1 MQRTNIELERQR
13 HLANW
18 LVKSSPHMA
27 AAAAAGAAPPTAG
40 VGTGAAVVGAA
51 VVGGVAAA
59 VHGAPGNS
67 AAAAC
72 NGAPPGAHHG
82 HMAVATAAA
91 AAAAAAEARKPKL
104 RRFNSHDTSSNMFSV
119 ADFENARLARR
130 NEIELKQRLAR
141 RQRNS
146 ANCSYGLA
154 GGCASSNGNN
164 NNNNTNNAGYSG
176 SNNASYS
183 GFCGGLNGSG
193 DYSTGDSKNSKCSS
207 SSEQEPLPA
216 DVFLERHSLPRVVR
230 ILYSSKS
237 SNETLQSSSS
247 HGSST
252 AASSSSSTGPKQ
264 QQQLANESGN
274 GTGTGTGTNSSSSA
288 GSGNHNSSSCV
299 QPGHDELFLLYRLVR
314 QRHIYH
320 GHNAKSQASQR
331 KKTVLIPQEFPGY
344 FSLLNEKGLP
354 TATQYGTLMQL
365 VRERVYK
372 FASVDNMPAFT
383 ESSPSGA
390 NNSPSHEGCLPSSK
404 QRPQYIKTT
413 ARGGQVFRLL
423 AVFEDGK
430 QEHGQASHTNSVCKS
445 HVVASGGYMGRDKE
459 KGRYAQLLNEQR
471 QVMYVPLATK
481 GKFYEIEP
489 GIPQLL
495 QKQGDMQ
502 RKLNPECVH
511 RLGALVAAAKQLPL
525 MLRYISGPA
534 GAEIPEQLCISRMSK
549 EDVIIGCPIEELDGN
564 GPLPPVQQQHQPLQL
579 RKLYISRE
587 MQLLKC
593 LLGFDS
599 EQRMLANAQVQTML
613 KFCQFNCDQFLKL
626 VEIEL
631 LQRSERSGSKTREGL
646 KILKPLHLPKLLR
659 REKSSMTATSTA
671 AHEKEDSIIF
681 LSKTDL
687 EQLEAKEAAAAA
699 AASLA
704 TGEASNQVAPNR
716 ITERMKVFQ
725 STKKKWFRKQ
735 QQQQEQQLDKSQT
748 ELQLDVQA
756 KRMSMERYT
765 DMSKLLQERF
775 GNDNNEPAAATT
787 DTQSLHSETETT
799 TLSHSMERSSM
810 PKSLDTLLQKSMSLQ
825 DIELLNGQ
833 RPQQRPDLLTAHTDA
848 ISEAGTEL
856 EDVENQTPP
865 PQSFIT
871 EKLYNEFHVK
881 TRQYSKSSSSLHQL
895 RHFSL
900 PQKLQLHETEPE
912 KRIQTQFRA
921 QQQLQ
926 LGKEFGE
933 PITGRRAAG
942 GVSLLGGLVALSP
955 AALLSPTS
963 LVEDDLPYS
972 SVRDSLVMASLD
984 SGEHREPAPITPAA
998 LDYAKENIYAEICA
1012 SHTCDSFSGATQ
1024 LTQLPPHDN
1033 GDVLVDDEDE
1043 DDGDYAS
1050 LKYQPNGPQSVSRVE
1065 INCTP
1070 ATSAISYHT
1079 VYLGEEPLGER
1090 HAAAAQHITTVELAG
1105 ENNIYNTLK

>member
-1 MQRTNIELERQR
+1 MQRTNIEFERQR

-40 VGTGAAVVGAA
+40 VGTGAATAVGAA
-51 VVGGVAAA
+51 AVGGGSVAA
-59 VHGAPGNS
+59 VVQGVPGNGS
-67 AAAAC
+67 SVAC
-72 NGAPPGAHHG
+72 NGAPPGVHHG
-82 HMAVATAAA
+82 HK
-91 AAAAAAEARKPKL
+91 EARNPKL

-146 ANCSYGLA
+146 ANSSYGLA
-154 GGCASSNGNN
+154 NNSSNN
-164 NNNNTNNAGYSG
+164 NNINNAGVYM
-176 SNNASYS
+176 ASSTAGYS

-193 DYSTGDSKNSKCSS
+193 DYSTGDSQNSKCSS
-207 SSEQEPLPA
+207 SSEDPLPA
-216 DVFLERHSLPRVVR
+216 DVFLERYPLPRVVR

-247 HGSST
+247 NGSST
-252 AASSSSSTGPKQ
+252 AASSNSSTGVKQ
-264 QQQLANESGN
+264 QSQSQSQSQSQLQLQSHSQQQVNEPV
-274 GTGTGTGTNSSSSA
+274 TTSSSSA
-288 GSGNHNSSSCV
+288 GSCP

-314 QRHIYH
+314 HRIIYH
-320 GHNAKSQASQR
+320 GHNAKTQR
-331 KKTVLIPQEFPGY
+331 KKWVLIPQEFPGY

-354 TATQYGTLMQL
+354 TATQYVSLMQL

-383 ESSPSGA
+383 ESSPPGGA
-390 NNSPSHEGCLPSSK
+390 NGATSPTHEGCLPSMK
-404 QRPQYIKTT
+404 QRPQYVKTT
-413 ARGGQVFRLL
+413 ARGGQVFKLL

-430 QEHGQASHTNSVCKS
+430 QEHHGMQQHHHHSNALNSISKS
-445 HVVASGGYMGRDKE
+445 NLIAGRDKE

-495 QKQGDMQ
+495 QKMGDTQ
-502 RKLNPECVH
+502 RKLNPECVY

-525 MLRYISGPA
+525 TLRYISGPA
-534 GAEIPEQLCISRMSK
+534 GAEIPEQLCISRVSR
-549 EDVIIGCPIEELDGN
+549 EDVIIGCPLDELDGH
-564 GPLPPVQQQHQPLQL
+564 GQVQPQQQLQQHQHQQQLQL
-579 RKLYISRE
+579 RKLYVSRE
-587 MQLLKC
+587 MQLTKC
-593 LLGFDS
+593 LLGFDT
-599 EQRMLANAQVQTML
+599 EQRMLANAQVQNML

-631 LQRSERSGSKTREGL
+631 MQPNERSGSKTREGL

-659 REKSSMTATSTA
+659 REKSSMAATA

-687 EQLEAKEAAAAA
+687 EQLEAKEVAAAAA
-699 AASLA
+699 AAS
-704 TGEASNQVAPNR
+704 EASTQITPNR

-735 QQQQEQQLDKSQT
+735 EHQQQQQLDKSQT
-748 ELQLDVQA
+748 ELQLDAQA
-756 KRMSMERYT
+756 KRLSMERYT

-775 GNDNNEPAAATT
+775 GNEEAVAASA

-799 TLSHSMERSSM
+799 TLSNSMERNSM

-833 RPQQRPDLLTAHTDA
+833 RGQQRPDLLAAHADA
-848 ISEAGTEL
+848 ISEAGNEL

-900 PQKLQLHETEPE
+900 PQKMQLHESEPE
-912 KRIQTQFRA
+912 KRNQTQFRA

-926 LGKEFGE
+926 LAKE
-933 PITGRRAAG
+933 PVTGRRAAG

-955 AALLSPTS
+955 AALVSPTS

-972 SVRDSLVMASLD
+972 SVRDSLVMSSLE
-984 SGEHREPAPITPAA
+984 SAEQQREPVPILPAA
-998 LDYAKENIYAEICA
+998 VDYAKENIYAEICA
-1012 SHTCDSFSGATQ
+1012 SHTCDGFSATTQ
-1024 LTQLPPHDN
+1024 LTQLPSHHDDK
-1033 GDVLVDDEDE
+1033 GEDRDDAVD

-1050 LKYQPNGPQSVSRVE
+1050 LKYLPNGSQSVSRVE
-1065 INCTP
+1065 INCPT
-1070 ATSAISYHT
+1070 ANTSISYHT
-1079 VYLGEEPLGER
+1079 VYLGEEPLGE
-1090 HAAAAQHITTVELAG
+1090 QHVTTVELAG
-1105 ENNIYNTLK
+1105 EDNIYNTLK